1 MPPTFTLDPAFA
13 PQEVE
18 EARRVTDP
26 TPYDLVLEA
35 MAEQAQDDLF
45 ELGAGVLVPAT
56 PREAVRNG
64 RRLSRESTYV
74 GVGYCLRTVRGPIF
88 EVPPLWPDAETA
100 WEEADGKHR
109 TSDPDGI
116 PFGAV
121 PYWTNGGFGHV
132 AVSVGGGFCLTTD
145 YRRPG
150 YVDLAPIAALGPWC
164 RGKLVGWAEELN
176 GVDVWPD
183 LERPRFDLDDRIRL
197 VRNALRRARENGA
210 PAHRIEGLEKWLEQ
224 LRNRKEDKTP

>member
-1 MPPTFTLDPAFA
+1 MPPTFTLDPAITEA
-13 PQEVE
+13 
-18 EARRVTDP
+18 EARDALAIEP
-26 TPYDLVLEA
+26 TPYELVLEA
-35 MAEQAQDDLF
+35 MADQAQDDLF
-45 ELGAGVLVPAT
+45 ELGAGAFEPAT

-64 RRLSRESTYV
+64 RELSRESTYV

-88 EVPPLWPDAETA
+88 EVPALWPDAETA
-100 WEEADGKHR
+100 WEEADGQHR
-109 TSDPDGI
+109 TADPMAI

-121 PYWTNGGFGHV
+121 PYWLNGGFGHV
-132 AVSVGGGFCLTTD
+132 AVSVGGGLCLTTD

-176 GVDVWPD
+176 GVDVWPNR
-183 LERPRFDLDDRIRL
+183 ERPRFDLDDRIVL
-197 VRNALRRARENGA
+197 VRNALRRARDNKA

-224 LRNRKEDKTP
+224 LRNRKQKETDK